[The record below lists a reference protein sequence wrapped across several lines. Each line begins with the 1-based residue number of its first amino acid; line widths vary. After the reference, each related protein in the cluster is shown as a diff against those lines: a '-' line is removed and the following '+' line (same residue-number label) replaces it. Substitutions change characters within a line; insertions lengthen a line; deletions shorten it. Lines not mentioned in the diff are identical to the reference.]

1 MKKTYPDSWFEV
13 VPSTHLNR
21 EMLYMDKK
29 VEVIQIENTNIMT
42 DDGLLVICEIR
53 EKEEVA

>member
-1 MKKTYPDSWFEV
+1 MKKTYIDSWFEV

-29 VEVIQIENTNIMT
+29 VEVIQVENTNIMT

-53 EKEEVA
+53 ERVEVE